1 MWAIEVNTKM
11 NFRYF
16 VEQDAIYEELNNIF
30 SSNKNIKLIGK
41 IEIKLN
47 RTKTNVFINLSYKL
61 INKTSFAYETKKL
74 IFKIEHKVFSLI
86 NAKPNNINLIFQG
99 YEDEK

>member
-41 IEIKLN
+41 IEIKPN
-47 RTKTNVFINLSYKL
+47 RTKTNVFITN
-61 INKTSFAYETKKL
+61 
-74 IFKIEHKVFSLI
+74 
-86 NAKPNNINLIFQG
+86 
-99 YEDEK
+99 

>member
-41 IEIKLN
+41 IEIKPN

-61 INKTSFAYETKKL
+61 INKTSFAYETKT
-74 IFKIEHKVFSLI
+74 
-86 NAKPNNINLIFQG
+86 NI
-99 YEDEK
+99 